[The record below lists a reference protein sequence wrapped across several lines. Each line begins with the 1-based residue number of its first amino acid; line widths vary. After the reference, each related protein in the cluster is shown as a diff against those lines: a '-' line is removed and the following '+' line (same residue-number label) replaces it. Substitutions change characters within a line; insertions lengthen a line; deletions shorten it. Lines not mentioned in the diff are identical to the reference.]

1 MNKFLAF
8 SQSDVVLIMLITVKM
23 PAIVGILTF
32 IGRINFYAAE
42 LSIEKVL

>member
-1 MNKFLAF
+1 MNKFLAL
-8 SQSDVVLIMLITVKM
+8 SQSDVVFIMLIKLNM